1 MITKYKSSNT
11 YSLFSFQHETTVKK
25 LADSMAKVVKLS
37 ALQSTTAV
45 KVMKNLRSEVAVA
58 SQNEKSQQVQAAA
71 KMFGVAVG
79 DLSHLKGTL
88 TPVLPYHFRM
98 LDISADH
105 LESVMEPSRRRR
117 MIAATEVTATADE
130 ILKRT
135 TWAGEKNHKYKTHGY
150 IPPAGKFAR

>member
-1 MITKYKSSNT
+1 M
-11 YSLFSFQHETTVKK
+11 KK

-45 KVMKNLRSEVAVA
+45 KVMKNLKAEVAVA
-58 SQNEKSQQVQAAA
+58 VQNEKSQQVQAAA
-71 KMFGVAVG
+71 KTFGVAAA
-79 DLSHLKGTL
+79 DLSHLKGIL
-88 TPVLPYHFRM
+88 TPVLPSHFRL
-98 LDISADH
+98 LDITSDH

-117 MIAATEVTATADE
+117 MIAATEVTAAADE

-135 TWAGEKNHKYKTHGY
+135 TWAVDKNHRYKSNGF